1 MQLWTYVQQEKNLI
15 IEIFLWCWKLKL
27 IMFNLMEIFIPM
39 EFVY

>member
-1 MQLWTYVQQEKNLI
+1 MQVWTYVQQEKNLI
-15 IEIFLWCWKLKL
+15 IEIFLWCWELKL

>member
-1 MQLWTYVQQEKNLI
+1 MQLWTYVQPEKNLI
-15 IEIFLWCWKLKL
+15 IEIFWCWELKL